1 MKIKRTP
8 GFLWLT
14 FSVLFLLG
22 AGGCSSASKGECE
35 LDWDCPGNQ
44 FCIDHA
50 CIVPGGGDG
59 KDDKADTGDNETG
72 DPVTGES
79 LRSPWGRSEGQLGL
93 SDPEEGS
100 LEGPMSF
107 AVSGS
112 GEIFVLDQIN
122 ERIQVFLDGN
132 LVRSIPVPGSTFEDI
147 ELAPNGSIW
156 LLDRSVRESV
166 VLLDS
171 SGNIRSEVALAGAG
185 VPRVGLVTGTY
196 CREDG
201 LWVEVF
207 PDLIR
212 IADASGGADPARP
225 AVSGLFSQD
234 GRLLLTAKLPGG
246 QEAEVYVRPA
256 GASGGETIFKVTFQ
270 GTPEVLMGPFTDRS
284 GRIYLGAHIADGG
297 VEVVALEPDG
307 AVHARVDLPPATRAE
322 DVFRTLRVTADGVI
336 YQLAVDDSGAVV
348 RRVEP

>member
-1 MKIKRTP
+1 
-8 GFLWLT
+8 LWLT
-14 FSVLFLLG
+14 LSAPFFLG
-22 AGGCSSASKGECE
+22 AGGCSSSSKGECE

-59 KDDKADTGDNETG
+59 KDDKADTGDDETN
-72 DPVTGES
+72 DPVTEES
-79 LRSPWGRSEGQLGL
+79 LRSPWGPGEDQLGL

-107 AVSGS
+107 AVSGA

-132 LVRSIPVPGSTFEDI
+132 RVRSISIPGSTFEDV
-147 ELAPNGSIW
+147 ELSPDGSIW
-156 LLDRSVRESV
+156 LLDRSVRDSV
-166 VLLDS
+166 MLLDP
-171 SGNIRSEVALAGAG
+171 SGNIRSEVALTGAG
-185 VPRVGLVTGTY
+185 VSRGGLVTGTY

-207 PDLIR
+207 PDLVR
-212 IADASGGADPARP
+212 IAGASGGADLTRP
-225 AVSGLFSQD
+225 SVNGLFSHD
-234 GRLLLTAKLPGG
+234 GRFLLSAKLKGG
-246 QEAEVYVRPA
+246 QEADVYVRPA
-256 GASGGETIFKVTFQ
+256 GASGGETTFNVSFA
-270 GTPEVLMGPFTDRS
+270 GIPEVLMGPFTDRA

-297 VEVVALEPDG
+297 VEVVVTEPDG
-307 AVHARVDLPPATRAE
+307 AVRTRVDLPPATKAE

-336 YQLAVDDSGAVV
+336 YQLAVDDSGAAV